1 MNLQYERIAS
11 LCKQLKLDR
20 VASDWGALAQHTAT
34 TDASL
39 ADFLEQLLKAEL
51 GAREERKRHT
61 LTQLASL
68 PAIKTLEQYDF

>member
-39 ADFLEQLLKAEL
+39 ADSRGNSASRNATPSNACGLRF
-51 GAREERKRHT
+51 REPMKW
-61 LTQLASL
+61 
-68 PAIKTLEQYDF
+68 QYSSA